1 MKAFARYYVMV
12 GKRQVVVA
20 VKLHLQ
26 LNGERST
33 GKVHHALIISIS
45 DSETTETHVGA
56 DPKMPGL
63 VALGKA
69 LLP

>member
-1 MKAFARYYVMV
+1 MKAFARYYVIV
-12 GKRQVVVA
+12 
-20 VKLHLQ
+20 HLQ

-33 GKVHHALIISIS
+33 GKVHHALIIS

-63 VALGKA
+63 VAFGKRFS
-69 LLP
+69 PE

>member
-12 GKRQVVVA
+12 GKRQVVA

-33 GKVHHALIISIS
+33 GKVHHHALIIS

-63 VALGKA
+63 VALGKRFS
-69 LLP
+69 PE